1 MEKYTECLSCLDFR
15 SSKLFAEAKGCHK
28 CNGSGIIISNEI
40 PCNNCGG
47 SLLVDKEHG
56 EQYIDGLI
64 DAKVS
69 GGYFSNHLSDCR
81 SYNFSLC
88 EKCLRKMFDEFKIP
102 PTVKDYLHGNDVS
115 YAEDQDWYRYTVWR
129 DSGGKEAKLPTGI
142 CNYREYC
149 QAPVKYRK
157 FISGFLTSDSYC
169 EVHAKEVDGCGN
181 LIPIN
186 SVPFEVITE
195 ADKRK
200 VVEAWLKAAIVSHDV
215 AASCYMPDCVADL
228 IGFDK
233 DYDLDKFGILWF
245 ANSIDVDNYHI
256 KPQPTFKKIE
266 FNDGCMVLGPKE
278 ELDKAYNGPTQRS
291 K

>member
-149 QAPVKYRK
+149 QAPAKYRA
-157 FISGFLTSDSYC
+157 FVSSFLTSDIYC
-169 EVHAKEVDGCGN
+169 EVHAKEIDGCVN
-181 LIPIN
+181 CYLIPID
-186 SVPFEVITE
+186 SVPFEVVTE
-195 ADKRK
+195 ADKRR
-200 VVEAWLKAAIVSHDV
+200 VVD
-215 AASCYMPDCVADL
+215 
-228 IGFDK
+228 
-233 DYDLDKFGILWF
+233 
-245 ANSIDVDNYHI
+245 
-256 KPQPTFKKIE
+256 
-266 FNDGCMVLGPKE
+266 
-278 ELDKAYNGPTQRS
+278 
-291 K
+291 